1 MTVNQ
6 TASLIFNIVDSG
18 RLELNNATPILHLF
32 LKIIL
37 LKLQVTWLLLSWYRW
52 LNKTVPAWDNAILKK
67 KKKKTKAVFF
77 LFFFPNGHFKDG
89 KKKRQMT
96 SLRQGSRK
104 CTHMCVY
111 FCKRERERVVLA
123 TVPEKELQSLLWRQW
138 PQSWWW
144 CL

>member
-1 MTVNQ
+1 MAVT
-6 TASLIFNIVDSG
+6 
-18 RLELNNATPILHLF
+18 F
-32 LKIIL
+32 LV
-37 LKLQVTWLLLSWYRW
+37 QMAEQNSPSMRQCHT
-52 LNKTVPAWDNAILKK
+52 LKK
-67 KKKKTKAVFF
+67 KKKKLKLFFF

-123 TVPEKELQSLLWRQW
+123 TVPEKELQSLL
-138 PQSWWW
+138 
-144 CL
+144 